1 MEKERFTI
9 SEAAKYLQVSI
20 DTLRRWD
27 ASGKLRAE
35 RSAGRHR
42 YYFLLD
48 LKRFR
53 ADLDAIGEVWAAS
66 DQPPNIPE
74 EYYCEQADRFSARL
88 NRFAADLRAA
98 DTPASTSES
107 EAGLS
112 DNLIPLV
119 IAIAGEIGDN
129 SFAHNLGSWLDMPG
143 VYFAYDVR
151 KRLAV
156 LADRGQGVRKTLR
169 RVKPDLD
176 NDRDALVVAFTEFLS
191 GRAPER
197 RGNGLKFV
205 REISETNFIGLR
217 FQSGTAVVRISKE
230 PGRME
235 VIQASRNIRGTLAPI
250 DF

>member
-9 SEAAKYLQVSI
+9 GEAAKYLQVSV

-35 RSAGRHR
+35 RSTGGHR
-42 YYFLLD
+42 YYLLLD

-53 ADLDAIGEVWAAS
+53 ADLDTIGEVWAAS

-74 EYYCEQADRFSARL
+74 EYYCEQAGQFSARL

-98 DTPASTSES
+98 DA
-107 EAGLS
+107 LS

-119 IAIAGEIGDN
+119 VAIAGEIGDN
-129 SFAHNLGSWLDMPG
+129 SFAHNLGSWPDLPG

-151 KRLAV
+151 KRLVV
-156 LADRGQGVRKTLR
+156 LADRGQGVLKTLQ

-217 FQSGTAVVRISKE
+217 FQSGMAAVRIPRE
-230 PGRME
+230 PGRLE
-235 VIQASRNIRGTLAPI
+235 VISVSRNIRGTLARI

>member
-9 SEAAKYLQVSI
+9 GEAAKYLQVSV

-35 RSAGRHR
+35 RSAGGHR
-42 YYFLLD
+42 YYLLSD
-48 LKRFR
+48 LKQFL

-66 DQPPNIPE
+66 DQPPNIRE
-74 EYYCEQADRFSARL
+74 EYYCERADRFSARL

-98 DTPASTSES
+98 DA
-107 EAGLS
+107 LS
-112 DNLIPLV
+112 DDLIPLV
-119 IAIAGEIGDN
+119 VAIAGEIGDN
-129 SFAHNLGSWLDMPG
+129 SFAHNLGNWPDLPG

-156 LADRGQGVRKTLR
+156 LADRGQGVLKTLR
-169 RVKPDLD
+169 RVKTDLD
-176 NDRDALVVAFTEFLS
+176 NDRDALVTAFTEFLS

-205 REISETNFIGLR
+205 REISETNPIGLR
-217 FQSGTAVVRISKE
+217 FQSGIAVVRIPRE

-235 VIQASRNIRGTLAPI
+235 VISASRNIRGTLARI